1 MAELAVIAAGAQL
14 LGGVVGAAGANAV
27 GRAENE
33 AAQAEALQL
42 EAKGKEEFAAAQRV
56 ALDKRKEGVLANSR
70 LTALAAASG
79 GGADTGTIVNLM
91 SGITNDADYNART
104 ATYGGVERK
113 TGLFDAAANR
123 RRSGRASLLGARYDA
138 MGKLIGG
145 VAGAAGAFG

>member
-1 MAELAVIAAGAQL
+1 MSGLEIIAAGASL
-14 LGGVVGAAGANAV
+14 LGGVVGAAGSSAV

-42 EAKGKEEFAAAQRV
+42 EAKGREEFAAAQRV
-56 ALDKRKEGVLANSR
+56 ALDKRREGVLANSR

-79 GGADTGTIVNLM
+79 GGADGATISRLM
-91 SGITNDADYNART
+91 SGVVSDSEYNAAT

-138 MGKLIGG
+138 MGRLIGG
-145 VAGAAGAFG
+145 VTGAAEAFG